1 MGNVHTND
9 IYIAEPHP
17 SDLCDSRSL
26 VGTWRDTKYGSCMHF
41 DYVFHGKSSYLI
53 GTSSTGAYAQVR
65 LTGAIVDL
73 SLILPDG
80 CSSYQYRGLLEINND
95 DQQTH
100 TIRWIKKNF
109 HSGEWYT
116 TSSWTK
122 L

>member
-1 MGNVHTND
+1 M
-9 IYIAEPHP
+9 
-17 SDLCDSRSL
+17 
-26 VGTWRDTKYGSCMHF
+26 GTWRDTKYGSCMHF

-109 HSGEWYT
+109 QSGEWYT